1 MYSPWGELL
10 PEVEGTVRN
19 RIAYLIASI
28 IGAAWLLNS
37 GVELTAGRKAD
48 SISVDLKTFKFK
60 VKPEH
65 ENLFGYNEDETKLFF
80 YTNGPAIATVKV
92 PAGGDYEIRVK
103 ASCDSAQNERAK
115 FKLAIDGKTVG
126 KETLLDADEA
136 KDYKLTATLKAGEHK
151 LTIEFTNDA
160 YKENEFD
167 RNLYVH
173 AVTLTLVK

>member
-1 MYSPWGELL
+1 MRSS
-10 PEVEGTVRN
+10 V
-19 RIAYLIASI
+19 AYITACV
-28 IGAAWLLNS
+28 IGAAWLS
-37 GVELTAGRKAD
+37 PGVQLTAGPKAD
-48 SISVDLKTFKFK
+48 PISLDLKTFKFK

-65 ENLFGYNEDETKLFF
+65 ENLFGYNEDEAKLFF
-80 YTNGPAIATVKV
+80 YTNGPASATVKV
-92 PAGGDYEIRVK
+92 PADGDYEIRVK

-115 FKLAIDGKTVG
+115 FKLAIDGKSVG

-136 KDYKLTATLKAGEHK
+136 KDYKLTATLKAGDRK

-173 AVTLTLVK
+173 AVTLTVAK